1 MYMKSLIAVLVMLSG
16 AVDALAQ
23 TDTITGRV
31 HQLEEVTVTEKLR
44 KHTISKLVTIT
55 SVRPSGHADD
65 GGDGYC

>member
-31 HQLEEVTVTEKLR
+31 HQLEEVTVTETLR
-44 KHTISKLVTIT
+44 KHTISSSTPLRLLDRQDMRTM
-55 SVRPSGHADD
+55 G
-65 GGDGYC
+65 